1 MTTTMKKQ
9 LITIAVALL
18 TAGTLTTSCSS
29 EDNTID
35 TPQTQQPAGNTIT
48 LTATLAPKG
57 DDGGTTRAIT
67 PGTDANSKEILNV
80 AWAAGEEIALYYQT
94 SGGYAKTMATV
105 AAVNDGVATISASL
119 DATTTDGGTVKFVYP
134 ASLANTT
141 GDDIDETKLLN
152 QNGNLTE
159 ANGISTKFDA
169 ATGEGKIHLN
179 GGTTMPAT
187 ATVTNTAGTG
197 NVTLT
202 NRVCICKFRCHLD
215 AGSTLIQDEF
225 RNVIINDGNGHTY
238 TITSDKQDDYG
249 IGTRYFRNTDDIY
262 VALLPINDKF
272 VTFYHTTS
280 GTSQGQS
287 VQWNYLHLSP
297 NTTLAAGK
305 FYRNIGTINLVRD
318 EYNATSY
325 TFKDLSKGSITAT
338 TGDFIY
344 QSSNTATANTITV
357 TDGALFTLYNA
368 NISATGSAG
377 IICEGNANIY
387 LNGTNSVTTSAEGQP
402 AIFIPESKTLTIQ
415 GTGSLTAN
423 ATGTGAA
430 GIGGGWQ
437 GCYSDE
443 GINCGNIVIESGT
456 VTGTGNAAGIGG
468 GAYGTCGTI
477 TINGG
482 TVTAT
487 SVSGAGIGSG
497 IQGTCGTITISSG
510 SITATG
516 GLSAAGIGSGYDGTC
531 GDITI
536 TSGVV
541 SVTATKGESSPN
553 SIGKGKGDNASC
565 GTVTIGSTSYGTN
578 GVNYNQSDEKTFIY
592 QP

>member
-1 MTTTMKKQ
+1 MKKQ

-18 TAGTLTTSCSS
+18 TAGALTTSCSS
-29 EDNTID
+29 EDNTIE
-35 TPQTQQPAGNTIT
+35 TPQTQQPATNTIT
-48 LTATLAPKG
+48 LTATLTPKG

-67 PGTDANSKEILNV
+67 TGKDGENKEILNV
-80 AWAAGEEIALYYQT
+80 TWAAGEQIALYYQT
-94 SGGYAKTMATV
+94 ASGYAKTTATV
-105 AAVNDGVATISASL
+105 QSVDATTGVATIQAIL
-119 DATTTDGGTVKFVYP
+119 DANTTDGGTVKFVYP
-134 ASLANTT
+134 ASLVNET
-141 GDDIDETKLLN
+141 GDDIDETKLLS
-152 QNGNLTE
+152 QNGNLTG

-179 GGTTMPAT
+179 GGTALPTT

-197 NVTLT
+197 NVSLI

-238 TITSDKQDDYG
+238 TITSDKPDDYG
-249 IGTRYFRNTDDIY
+249 IGPRYFRNTDDIY
-262 VALLPINDKF
+262 VALLPVSGKF

-297 NTTLAAGK
+297 NTTLTAGK

-325 TFKDLSKGSITAT
+325 TFKDLSDGSITAT

-387 LNGTNSVTTSAEGQP
+387 LKGTNEITTTALNYP
-402 AIFIPESKTLTIQ
+402 AIQVGGSSKTLTIQ
-415 GTGSLTAN
+415 GSGSLTA
-423 ATGTGAA
+423 TGGRNGAGIGSVYQETCGNIIISGGTVTAIGGYGAA
-430 GIGGGWQ
+430 GIGSGNQ
-437 GCYSDE
+437 GT
-443 GINCGNIVIESGT
+443 CGSIIISGGT
-456 VTGTGNAAGIGG
+456 VSAKTGEAGAGIGSGWG
-468 GAYGTCGTI
+468 GSCGDIIITTGVTRVTATKESLSPYSIGKGQDSEFLSTCGTI
-477 TINGG
+477 TIGG
-482 TVTAT
+482 T
-487 SVSGAGIGSG
+487 IRN
-497 IQGTCGTITISSG
+497 QEEF
-510 SITATG
+510 TG
-516 GLSAAGIGSGYDGTC
+516 
-531 GDITI
+531 
-536 TSGVV
+536 
-541 SVTATKGESSPN
+541 
-553 SIGKGKGDNASC
+553 
-565 GTVTIGSTSYGTN
+565 
-578 GVNYNQSDEKTFIY
+578 KTFTY